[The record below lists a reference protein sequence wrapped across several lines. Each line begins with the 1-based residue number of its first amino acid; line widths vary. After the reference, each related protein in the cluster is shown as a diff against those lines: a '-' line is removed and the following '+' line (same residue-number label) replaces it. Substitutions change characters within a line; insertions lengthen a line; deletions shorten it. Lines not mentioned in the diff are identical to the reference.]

1 MKNPSAA
8 VHHSLLT
15 NARSSAIMKIL
26 ALTAE
31 HRAVLHGS
39 AYQRTQDKLFRLL
52 FDCVF
57 EEA

>member
-1 MKNPSAA
+1 
-8 VHHSLLT
+8 
-15 NARSSAIMKIL
+15 MKIL